1 MKTYPIDSTFTVKDL
16 MQVLE
21 DMDPL
26 APVMVAV
33 QPMGWPLE
41 HSITGI
47 VSDCNGIVYLAASE
61 ECKYLSEEAKEAF
74 EVAGIPFQA
83 DR

>member
-1 MKTYPIDSTFTVKDL
+1 MEYNSTYTVKDL
-16 MQVLE
+16 MGALSE
-21 DMDPL
+21 MDPQ

-33 QPMGWPLE
+33 QPMWPLE

-61 ECKYLSEEAKEAF
+61 ECEYLSEEAKEAF

>member
-16 MQVLE
+16 MQVLK

-33 QPMGWPLE
+33 QPM
-41 HSITGI
+41 
-47 VSDCNGIVYLAASE
+47 
-61 ECKYLSEEAKEAF
+61 
-74 EVAGIPFQA
+74 
-83 DR
+83 

>member
-1 MKTYPIDSTFTVKDL
+1 MEYNSTYTVKDL
-16 MQVLE
+16 MGALSE
-21 DMDPL
+21 MDPQ

-33 QPMGWPLE
+33 QPMWPLE

-61 ECKYLSEEAKEAF
+61 ECEYLSEEAKEAF
-74 EVAGIPFQA
+74 KVAGIPFEA
-83 DR
+83 NH

>member
-1 MKTYPIDSTFTVKDL
+1 MGYNSTYTVEDL
-16 MQVLE
+16 MGALSE
-21 DMDPL
+21 MDPQ

-33 QPMGWPLE
+33 QPMWPLE

>member
-1 MKTYPIDSTFTVKDL
+1 

-26 APVMVAV
+26 APVMVAI
-33 QPMGWPLE
+33 QPMWWPLE

>member
-1 MKTYPIDSTFTVKDL
+1 MGYNSTYTVEDL
-16 MQVLE
+16 MGALSE
-21 DMDPL
+21 MDPL
-26 APVMVAV
+26 APVMVAI
-33 QPMGWPLE
+33 QPMWWPLE

>member
-33 QPMGWPLE
+33 HPLLPFE
-41 HSITGI
+41 HGITGVI
-47 VSDCNGIVYLAASE
+47 SDCNGTVYLATSNE
-61 ECKYLSEEAKEAF
+61 SLPLSREAKEAF
-74 EVAGIPFQA
+74 EVAGIPFPA

>member
-26 APVMVAV
+26 APVRAAV
-33 QPMGWPLE
+33 HPL
-41 HSITGI
+41 
-47 VSDCNGIVYLAASE
+47 LP
-61 ECKYLSEEAKEAF
+61 F
-74 EVAGIPFQA
+74 EVAGIPFPA

>member
-1 MKTYPIDSTFTVKDL
+1 MTRMTSSYTVKDL
-16 MQVLE
+16 IGALE
-21 DMDPL
+21 EMDPL

-33 QPMGWPLE
+33 QPMWPLE
-41 HSITGI
+41 HGITG
-47 VSDCNGIVYLAASE
+47 VVCDCNGTVYLAASE
-61 ECKYLSEEAKEAF
+61 KCCWLSEEAKEAF

>member
-1 MKTYPIDSTFTVKDL
+1 MKTYPINSTFTVKDL

-26 APVMVAV
+26 ASVIVAV
-33 QPMGWPLE
+33 HPLLPFE
-41 HSITGI
+41 HGITGV
-47 VSDCNGIVYLAASE
+47 VSDCNGTVYLAASE
-61 ECKYLSEEAKEAF
+61 KCEYLSEEAKEAF

>member
-1 MKTYPIDSTFTVKDL
+1 

-26 APVMVAV
+26 ATVMVAV
-33 QPMGWPLE
+33 HPTWPLE
-41 HSITGI
+41 HGITG
-47 VSDCNGIVYLAASE
+47 VVCDCYGTVYLAASE
-61 ECKYLSEEAKEAF
+61 KCCWLSKEAKEAF
-74 EVAGIPFQA
+74 EVAGIPFKA

>member
-1 MKTYPIDSTFTVKDL
+1 ME
-16 MQVLE
+16 VLG

-33 QPMGWPLE
+33 QPMWPLE
-41 HSITGI
+41 HGITGI

-61 ECKYLSEEAKEAF
+61 ECEYLSEEAKEAF
-74 EVAGIPFQA
+74 EVAGIPFETN
-83 DR
+83 R

>member
-1 MKTYPIDSTFTVKDL
+1 MEYNSTYTVEDL
-16 MQVLE
+16 MGALSE
-21 DMDPL
+21 MDPQ
-26 APVMVAV
+26 APVMVAI
-33 QPMGWPLE
+33 QPMWWPLE

>member
-33 QPMGWPLE
+33 PMWPLE
-41 HSITGI
+41 HGITG
-47 VSDCNGIVYLAASE
+47 VVCDCNGTVYLAASE
-61 ECKYLSEEAKEAF
+61 ECEYLSEEAQEAF

>member
-1 MKTYPIDSTFTVKDL
+1 MTRMTSSYTVEDL
-16 MQVLE
+16 IGALE
-21 DMDPL
+21 EMDPQ

-33 QPMGWPLE
+33 QPMWPLE
-41 HSITGI
+41 HGITG
-47 VSDCNGIVYLAASE
+47 VVCDCNNTVYLAASE
-61 ECKYLSEEAKEAF
+61 KCEYLSEEAKEAF

>member
-1 MKTYPIDSTFTVKDL
+1 MGYNSTYTVKDL
-16 MQVLE
+16 MGALSE
-21 DMDPL
+21 MDPQ

-33 QPMGWPLE
+33 QPMWPLE

-61 ECKYLSEEAKEAF
+61 ECEYLSEEAKEAF

>member
-33 QPMGWPLE
+33 QPIWPFE
-41 HSITGI
+41 HTITGV
-47 VSDCNGIVYLAASE
+47 VSDCNGIVYLAS
-61 ECKYLSEEAKEAF
+61 KQHGYLPQEAKEAF

>member
-33 QPMGWPLE
+33 QPMWPLE
-41 HSITGI
+41 HTITGVVI
-47 VSDCNGIVYLAASE
+47 DCNGIVYLAS
-61 ECKYLSEEAKEAF
+61 KQHGYLPQEAKDAF
-74 EVAGIPFQA
+74 ENYGIPFS
-83 DR
+83 DL

>member
-33 QPMGWPLE
+33 QPMWPLE
-41 HSITGI
+41 HGITG
-47 VSDCNGIVYLAASE
+47 VVCDCNGTVYLAASE
-61 ECKYLSEEAKEAF
+61 NANIYQKRPKKHSK
-74 EVAGIPFQA
+74 
-83 DR
+83 

>member
-1 MKTYPIDSTFTVKDL
+1 

-26 APVMVAV
+26 APVMVAI
-33 QPMGWPLE
+33 QPMWWPLE

-47 VSDCNGIVYLAASE
+47 VSDCNGTVYLAASE
-61 ECKYLSEEAKEAF
+61 ECKWLSEEAKEAF

>member
-1 MKTYPIDSTFTVKDL
+1 MGYNSTYTVKDL
-16 MQVLE
+16 MGALSE
-21 DMDPL
+21 MDPL

-33 QPMGWPLE
+33 QPMWPLE
-41 HSITGI
+41 YSITGV
-47 VSDCNGIVYLAASE
+47 VSDCNGTVYLAASE
-61 ECKYLSEEAKEAF
+61 KCEYLSEEAKEAF